1 MTPKTLLTSLTTVAL
16 LAAVPSGAMASV
28 KNPSAD
34 AAMRKGIRDYAR
46 VAVKG
51 EAKASQI
58 KVDCKPVAKVGQ
70 KGACIGTFSLTKGG
84 RTAHYKLTSKARTLR
99 LSPGAIEYRVSAVTK
114 DHVKGLPSSTGG
126 FSGFLQ

>member
-1 MTPKTLLTSLTTVAL
+1 MTPKLPVTAL
-16 LAAVPSGAMASV
+16 AALAVMAAVPAGAMAA
-28 KNPSAD
+28 KNPTAD

-46 VAVKG
+46 VAVTD
-51 EAKASQI
+51 AKASNI
-58 KVDCKPVAKVGQ
+58 HVNCKPVTKVGQ
-70 KGACIGTFSLTKGG
+70 KGTCAGTFSLTKGG

-114 DHVKGLPSSTGG
+114 DKVQGLPASIGA